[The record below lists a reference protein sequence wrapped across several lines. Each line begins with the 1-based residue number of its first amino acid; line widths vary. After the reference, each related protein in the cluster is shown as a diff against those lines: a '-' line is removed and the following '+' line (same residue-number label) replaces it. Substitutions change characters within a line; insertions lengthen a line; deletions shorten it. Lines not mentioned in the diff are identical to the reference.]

1 MCVCVCLL
9 NTSAWLA
16 EWLYLT
22 LSGVNGD
29 KDKDMK
35 PDMLSKG
42 RGKSASE
49 GEEVEGGCCLPL
61 VDTTSID
68 GHCH

>member
-1 MCVCVCLL
+1 MCVCVL

-35 PDMLSKG
+35 PDMLGKGMGEVSK
-42 RGKSASE
+42 
-49 GEEVEGGCCLPL
+49 
-61 VDTTSID
+61 
-68 GHCH
+68 